1 MNLASNE
8 DVSLEDVS
16 LEGDKKLSE
25 ESDMPDRHRPVKR
38 KIQNTHHRS
47 KSCENEEDR
56 KALLSLR
63 KSHSLRRREGSWDHK
78 REEQRQAEESS
89 QSRAWSRPG
98 RLNNSYWENK
108 AQPETALPPR
118 TPTPRI
124 QMRDTEQE
132 GRMTPVSRYVGAGRV
147 IRIIFFLTSG
157 ILPTRHCLA
166 RRTRRS

>member
-8 DVSLEDVS
+8 DVRLEVDN
-16 LEGDKKLSE
+16 KLSE

-38 KIQNTHHRS
+38 EIQNTHHRS
-47 KSCENEEDR
+47 KSCENEEER

-63 KSHSLRRREGSWDHK
+63 KSHSLRRREGSWDQK
-78 REEQRQAEESS
+78 WEEQTIQAESQSS

-108 AQPETALPPR
+108 AQSETALPPR
-118 TPTPRI
+118 RPTPRT
-124 QMRDTEQE
+124 QMRDTGRE
-132 GRMTPVSRYVGAGRV
+132 GGMTPVSRYVGAVRV

-166 RRTRRS
+166 RRTRRT